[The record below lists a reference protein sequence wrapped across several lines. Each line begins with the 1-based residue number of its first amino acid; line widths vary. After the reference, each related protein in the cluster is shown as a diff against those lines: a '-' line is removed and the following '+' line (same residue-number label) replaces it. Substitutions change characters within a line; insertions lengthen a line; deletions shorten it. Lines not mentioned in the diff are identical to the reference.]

1 MGFAHRLWLLDG
13 NLSHGLAVDLGHGQG
28 GTHLKVLR
36 VEVLLLLLHNRL
48 GHRLNQLVVNLLLL
62 DNWSLSNLRSR
73 VSAEKKLTLGLID
86 DFPGLGGLN
95 KSLKVVAL
103 GNLLGLSHSE
113 QREEPHARGDRS
125 KTGLVGGLLLGSK
138 LLDDLPTLFADG
150 NSGVGVLHESD
161 ERVHLLE
168 MSVIG
173 LDSHVEG
180 YAHGKSQ
187 HEANE
192 SGSASQVLIELLFR
206 DIAVGQVGEERGNA
220 ICGLNL
226 LILLLLLFECAGLL
240 R

>member
-103 GNLLGLSHSE
+103 GNLLGLS
-113 QREEPHARGDRS
+113 RG
-125 KTGLVGGLLLGSK
+125 LEGLLLGSK

-187 HEANE
+187 HEANK